1 MARGQLRI
9 YLGAAPGVG
18 KTYAML
24 AEAQRRRARGADVV
38 VGLLETHG
46 RKLTAAM
53 AEGLE
58 IVPRR
63 TMTHRGVTFTEMD
76 LDAVLARHPQVALVD
91 ELAHTNVPGCRNAKR
106 WQDVDELLDAGVE
119 VVTTLNIQHLE
130 SLNDVAKQVTG
141 VEQHETLPDAVARR
155 ADQIELVDMTPEAL
169 RRRMVHGNV
178 YPPNRIEAAL
188 THYFRPGNLTALREL
203 ALLWLADRVEEGL
216 QRYRAEHGIAEPW
229 ETRERIL
236 VAIAGEKGDEAVIRR
251 AARIA
256 ARTPGSDLIAV
267 HVSRDDGLLVAPA
280 GALEKQR
287 ALVISVGGSFQEI
300 PGEDIPEALL
310 GFARA
315 ENATQMVLG
324 ASRRGRFLTLL
335 TGKSI
340 PTRVARRAEHIDVHL
355 VSRDDK
361 DQLRP
366 ALARGL
372 PALGARR
379 VQAARA
385 SAEAAALTR
394 LAGSVLRGHDDPPA
408 LLEEIRQMF
417 GLDAV
422 SLLEQRL
429 NGSSPS
435 CYVVASAGEQPP
447 EGPGADLELPV
458 SDTFTL
464 AARGRVPGRED
475 VRVLFSCAVQV
486 VAGLSYRRQGE
497 RQAEAARHTAD
508 LRSRAALVA
517 ATGERARGQ
526 LAAATAALTA
536 LAEAGPD
543 NAPADR
549 AALLADARRAV
560 DQVSRLIDDLSDLSR
575 LHAGAVETYLRPV
588 DLDEVMAACLDD
600 LGPGSQHVT
609 LSTAEDLPDVI
620 ADATL
625 LTRILTSLLADAL
638 QHSPAGQPPVV
649 TAVSRNSR
657 VEVRITDQGPDQ
669 ANGDA
674 SLSFRLARD
683 LTEALGD
690 TLSSERLPAGG
701 HSVVVTLPA
710 AAPAA
715 GTLVPGPGDAA
726 TCPRLPSG
734 PQTNG

>member
-24 AEAQRRRARGADVV
+24 GEGQRRRVRGTDVV

-63 TMTHRGVTFTEMD
+63 TMTHRGATFTEMD
-76 LDAVLARHPQVALVD
+76 LDAVLARHPQVALID

-106 WQDVDELLDAGVE
+106 WQDVDELLDAGIDVI
-119 VVTTLNIQHLE
+119 TTLNIQHLE

-141 VEQHETLPDAVARR
+141 VEQHETLPDAIARR

-178 YPPNRIEAAL
+178 YPPNRIDAAL

-216 QRYRAEHGIAEPW
+216 QRYRAEHGIAEQW
-229 ETRERIL
+229 ETRERIV

-267 HVSRDDGLLVAPA
+267 HVNCEDGLLVAPA
-280 GALEKQR
+280 GALETQR
-287 ALVISVGGSFQEI
+287 ALVVSVGGSFCEA
-300 PGEDIPEALL
+300 PGDDIPETLL

-361 DQLRP
+361 TWLRP
-366 ALARGL
+366 SLTHGLA
-372 PALGARR
+372 AFSSRR
-379 VQAARA
+379 LKAARA
-385 SAEAAALTR
+385 GAEAAALTR

-417 GLDAV
+417 GLGAV
-422 SLLEQRL
+422 SLLENRP
-429 NGSSPS
+429 NGSGP
-435 CYVVASAGEQPP
+435 YVVASAGEQPP
-447 EGPGADLELPV
+447 EGPGADVELPV
-458 SDTFTL
+458 NDTFTL
-464 AARGRVPGRED
+464 AARGPVLGRED
-475 VRVLFSCAVQV
+475 MRVLFSCAVQV
-486 VAGLSYRRQGE
+486 VAGLSYRRQEE
-497 RQAEAARHTAD
+497 RQAEVARHTAD
-508 LRSRAALVA
+508 LHSRAALLA
-517 ATGERARGQ
+517 ATGQRARQQ
-526 LAAATAALTA
+526 LAAATTALTT
-536 LAEAGPD
+536 LAAGADLPD
-543 NAPADR
+543 DR
-549 AALLADARRAV
+549 AALLGVARRAV

-609 LSTAEDLPDVI
+609 LSTAEDLPEVI
-620 ADATL
+620 ADAAL
-625 LTRILTSLLADAL
+625 LARILTSLLADAL
-638 QHSPAGQPPVV
+638 QRSPAGQPPVV
-649 TAVSRNSR
+649 TAVRRDSR
-657 VEVRITDQGPDQ
+657 VEVRIADQGADQPD
-669 ANGDA
+669 GEA

-690 TLSSERLPAGG
+690 TLRSERLPGGG
-701 HSVVVTLPA
+701 HRVVVTLPA

-715 GTLVPGPGDAA
+715 GTLVPGPGDTA
-726 TCPRLPSG
+726 TCPRLPLG
-734 PQTNG
+734 TKTE